1 MQDQKD
7 SYKIIYDYGPH
18 RIYINI
24 QDLASPYRIQDHI
37 IQVTGPY
44 NIIQDRAIP
53 HNTMQYL
60 TGL

>member
-24 QDLASPYRIQDHI
+24 QDLASPYRIQD
-37 IQVTGPY
+37 TGPY
-44 NIIQDRAIP
+44 HTGYRTIQYHTGP
-53 HNTMQYL
+53 GNT
-60 TGL
+60 T